1 MATIINNPGDS
12 GKGSSTG
19 IIVGVIV
26 VLVLLGL
33 FFVYALPALRGSNA
47 PEATTID
54 LNVDVPAN
62 NDGAAPTP

>member
-1 MATIINNPGDS
+1 MATINNTNDTG
-12 GKGSSTG
+12 GGSSVGIIAG
-19 IIVGVIV
+19 IIV
-26 VLVLLGL
+26 VLLLIGL

-62 NDGAAPTP
+62 NEGAAPAP

>member
-1 MATIINNPGDS
+1 MATIINKPSDS
-12 GKGSSTG
+12 GNGSSVG

-26 VLVLLGL
+26 VLLLLGL
-33 FFVYALPALRGSNA
+33 FFVYALPALRGSGA

-62 NDGAAPTP
+62 NEGVAPAP